1 MAILKNPGKNNYT
14 VLDNYAL
21 RDENLSL
28 KARGLLVIMLSM
40 PDNWQF
46 SENGLCSMFAKDGQ
60 ASIRSGL
67 KELEEGGYLIRERNR
82 DEHGRLSSVEW
93 FVFDRPYLKNPSL
106 VNRPQLNTKE
116 LSTKEIYK
124 ENTLSKERVQKKE
137 PKTVKLG
144 EFENVSLSDSELKKL
159 EDCMGDICMKEYI
172 EKLSGFIAQT
182 GRRYRSHYAT
192 ILNWWRRD
200 GKPVQRQVKPFEVDR
215 ARFRR
220 SITEDMSVDDIF

>member
-124 ENTLSKERVQKKE
+124 ENTLSIERVEKKERG
-137 PKTVKLG
+137 TVKLG

-215 ARFRR
+215 SRFRR
-220 SITEDMSVDDIF
+220 SITEDMTVDDIF

>member
-82 DEHGRLSSVEW
+82 DEHGRLASVEW

-137 PKTVKLG
+137 SKTVKLG
-144 EFENVSLSDSELKKL
+144 EFENVSLSDTELKKL

-215 ARFRR
+215 SRFRR
-220 SITEDMSVDDIF
+220 SITEDMTVDDIF

>member
-215 ARFRR
+215 SRFRR
-220 SITEDMSVDDIF
+220 SITEDMTVDDIF